1 MEIEIEELRKQRDNA
16 QSELEEL
23 RKKKVDHQP
32 VRICLLFVQNFSLL
46 SLTNPLCCTLLLQ
59 GWNPFDSPQKARKC
73 LTFSGSLEPSNK
85 NKMMMSSI
93 RQSSTAPFMLKHEI
107 RKLEQLQQQLE
118 VEANRAIEVLHK
130 EVECH
135 KHGNQDAAETIAKL
149 QAEIREMQ
157 TVRSE
162 NRDMEM
168 ITDEG
173 NGSDLKDEI
182 SRLHMQDNDIAKL
195 EAKLENVQR
204 SIDRLVM
211 SLPNVAMP
219 CNETTPK
226 SNRSKKK
233 KRLLLP
239 LGVSNN
245 INRANLLRAPC
256 SPHSSSRP
264 SESEVENRA
273 PEGDTMSVEG
283 SEKATPTKSE
293 DGDMSSRDE
302 TPRYRRSSS
311 VNMKKMQRMFQNAAE
326 ENVRSIR
333 AYVTEL
339 KERVAKLQYQ
349 KQLLVC
355 QVSNSL

>member
-1 MEIEIEELRKQRDNA
+1 
-16 QSELEEL
+16 
-23 RKKKVDHQP
+23 
-32 VRICLLFVQNFSLL
+32 
-46 SLTNPLCCTLLLQ
+46 
-59 GWNPFDSPQKARKC
+59 
-73 LTFSGSLEPSNK
+73 
-85 NKMMMSSI
+85 
-93 RQSSTAPFMLKHEI
+93 MLKHEI

-157 TVRSE
+157 SVRSE
-162 NRDMEM
+162 NRDVEI

-293 DGDMSSRDE
+293 DGDISSRDE

-355 QVSNSL
+355 QVLNLLDLSSKKKTLSAFLLLKYVPLLYFAGPRVGI